1 MMIIFLL
8 QFWEYI
14 DKNDDGSLSWQE
26 LYGFDMNYEKNKFYR
41 CYKKYW
47 HHEKDN
53 VIIPRDKADDT
64 FEREVKVESKK
75 KKKSKLKVDEIEV
88 KDKPKVKVSEDTE
101 PVTVTIATS
110 EDSDGEIDDNTK
122 ETDVKSKQK
131 PHEEL

>member
-47 HHEKDN
+47 QHEKDN
-53 VIIPRDKADDT
+53 VIIPRDKSDDT
-64 FEREVKVESKK
+64 FEREVKVASKK
-75 KKKSKLKVDEIEV
+75 KKKSKHKVDDFEV
-88 KDKPKVKVSEDTE
+88 KDKATVKVSEETE
-101 PVTVTIATS
+101 PVTVTIAKS
-110 EDSDGEIDDNTK
+110 EESEEIDEDTK
-122 ETDVKSKQK
+122 ETDEKSKQK